1 MIKSFK
7 TPLFSG
13 VFHLPTW
20 LISPPSTLS
29 VVHGPPGSRYLDH
42 HHNHEDIYIMMERLS
57 VTFLLVLPSP
67 ANFFLKKLCF
77 YLFLLL
83 FYFCCYFLILF
94 KTFYF
99 FNSLI
104 NFFVSMMMTRL
115 FLISYFSR
123 YIFVISYL
131 FTLRP
136 VVYWCSRY
144 GLLSCC
150 SSTWTR
156 RSFSSPWEKNF

>member
-1 MIKSFK
+1 MISVTTRDIFSFYYLSLFRLFIFKSKKSPTSHFFCSGVINDDSSFYDKLFQAIRMIKSFK

-67 ANFFLKKLCF
+67 ANFFWRNYVF
-77 YLFLLL
+77 IY
-83 FYFCCYFLILF
+83 
-94 KTFYF
+94 FYF
-99 FNSLI
+99 F
-104 NFFVSMMMTRL
+104 F
-115 FLISYFSR
+115 
-123 YIFVISYL
+123 IFVVI
-131 FTLRP
+131 F
-136 VVYWCSRY
+136 
-144 GLLSCC
+144 
-150 SSTWTR
+150 
-156 RSFSSPWEKNF
+156 